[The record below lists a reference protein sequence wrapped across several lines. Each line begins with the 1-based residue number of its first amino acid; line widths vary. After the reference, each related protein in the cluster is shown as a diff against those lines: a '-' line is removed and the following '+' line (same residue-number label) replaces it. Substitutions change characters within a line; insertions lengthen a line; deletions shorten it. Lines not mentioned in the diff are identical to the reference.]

1 MFFLLQI
8 KTSKLVWSLLL
19 ISFSTNVINI
29 SHFKRYHVASYLSER
44 AKKAIWHSTLVT
56 LVTCLLSWFFVHLLP
71 TWLGLCPSTY
81 LSPSQQCLWV
91 LKTKVRM
98 RVKPDAKRPKLT
110 ILDPLAP
117 MKSLTPP
124 LRVSKCYFGSKTSS
138 GSSTQRPSE
147 TYFMR
152 FVGLS
157 PHHSPRLLRTM
168 PVNRSRLRQ
177 CHKISVQQ
185 MLTWQKINFSE

>member
-1 MFFLLQI
+1 MFFFLQI
-8 KTSKLVWSLLL
+8 KTLKLVRSLPL

-71 TWLGLCPSTY
+71 TWLGLCPSSY
-81 LSPSQQCLWV
+81 LSLSQQCLWV

-110 ILDPLAP
+110 ILNPLAP
-117 MKSLTPP
+117 MESLTPP

-138 GSSTQRPSE
+138 GSSTQR
-147 TYFMR
+147 
-152 FVGLS
+152 
-157 PHHSPRLLRTM
+157 
-168 PVNRSRLRQ
+168 
-177 CHKISVQQ
+177 SVRDIFHEICGFIPPP
-185 MLTWQKINFSE
+185 LPPPLADNAC